1 MTVEIRARLA
11 PGVSVNMGTFADLTP
26 LQPLSIGP
34 SVTGEVVVS
43 FPDDDALDDTMLAA
57 IRARMESPP
66 GPSGSVQQS
75 LADVVAGGLPDLDAV
90 REAVRLLATLVA
102 PSAAPTTVEGAA
114 DDQQD

>member
-26 LQPLSIGP
+26 LRPLSIGP

-43 FPDDDALDDTMLAA
+43 FPDDDALDDVVLAA

-75 LADVVAGGLPDLDAV
+75 LADVVAGGLPDLAAV
-90 REAVRLLATLVA
+90 REAVRLLAALAVPT
-102 PSAAPTTVEGAA
+102 PPTTEA
-114 DDQQD
+114 